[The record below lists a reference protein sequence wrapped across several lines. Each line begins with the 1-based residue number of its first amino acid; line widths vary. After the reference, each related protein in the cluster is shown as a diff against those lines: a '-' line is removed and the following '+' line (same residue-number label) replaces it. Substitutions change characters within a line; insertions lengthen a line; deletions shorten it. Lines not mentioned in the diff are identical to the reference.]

1 MQILQYDEF
10 SEIINWFRIDD
21 YENAAAI
28 EIGRFE
34 SFPTQ
39 VRKYVVSLLGATES
53 TKSARQA
60 ALNEHTSFRVIHA
73 SAGCPRASIRNTRDC
88 VCVSDGND
96 DLASD
101 VSYFRGKYTLDRLS
115 ILSSY
120 DLNKTRI
127 YIFAQTFLITII
139 NNFAM

>member
-1 MQILQYDEF
+1 M
-10 SEIINWFRIDD
+10 
-21 YENAAAI
+21 AI

-101 VSYFRGKYTLDRLS
+101 VSYFRGKCIFNRLS
-115 ILSSY
+115 ILSNSFSY
-120 DLNKTRI
+120 DLIEREDIHICCSK
-127 YIFAQTFLITII
+127 FLLRLKII
-139 NNFAM
+139 NRIINSFVI